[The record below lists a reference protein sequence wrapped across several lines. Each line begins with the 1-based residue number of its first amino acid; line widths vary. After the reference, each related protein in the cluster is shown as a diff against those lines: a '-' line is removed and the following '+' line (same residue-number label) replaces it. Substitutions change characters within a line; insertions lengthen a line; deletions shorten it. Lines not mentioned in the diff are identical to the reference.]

1 MLQRVGKMANPHEG
15 TKKKK
20 KKDLKLHVLLHTHL
34 SQLGALSSQ
43 SIPALPHR
51 SPTGHNTVPL
61 CNQTRM
67 HAANHANAAIAAL

>member
-1 MLQRVGKMANPHEG
+1 VKQKG
-15 TKKKK
+15 
-20 KKDLKLHVLLHTHL
+20 LKLPSFSLKSLLPL
-34 SQLGALSSQ
+34 LCLPSGR